1 MLHHRLLVYLDE
13 VARCGTMRA
22 ASRKLNV
29 ASSAINRQI
38 LSLEGDLGTPIFER
52 LPRKLRL
59 TAAGEVLLKHV
70 RETLR
75 SEQVMQARINDLT
88 GLLWGRVS
96 VATVGTVA
104 AEVMPRVI
112 ADFRARYPRC
122 TVDVRVVGDPVLD
135 VQEDEVD
142 LGIGFDLATPAGIKM
157 IFEVPVTLGAVV
169 APGHELAGRVSTTIA
184 ACAGYPL
191 VLPNAA
197 MSMRPL
203 LDQAF
208 DRYGGPLLP
217 TIETNSIEL
226 MKKAVQLGQGV
237 AFLTPL
243 NVAAERE
250 GGQLIYVPLRE
261 SGMKTLFLRC
271 ITKTRRLANPL
282 APPLIRQCEE
292 TILAIMRS
300 VELPALEGLDLS
312 TQPSQA

>member
-38 LSLEGDLGTPIFER
+38 LSLEEELGTPVFER

-59 TAAGEVLLKHV
+59 TAAGEVVLKHV

-75 SEQVMQARINDLT
+75 SEQIMQARINDLT
-88 GLLWGRVS
+88 GLLWGRVT
-96 VATVGTVA
+96 VATVSTVA

-112 ADFRARYPRC
+112 ADFRTRYPRC
-122 TVDVRVVGDPVLD
+122 TVDVRVVGDPVQY
-135 VQEDEVD
+135 VQDDEVD

-157 IFEVPVTLGAVV
+157 NFEVPVALGAVV
-169 APGHELAGRVSTTIA
+169 APGHELSGREGTTIA

-203 LDQAF
+203 LDREF
-208 DRYGGPLLP
+208 DRYGGALLP

-226 MKKAVQLGQGV
+226 MKKAVQLGQGI

-250 GGQLIYVPLRE
+250 RGQLVYVPLLE

-271 ITKTRRLANPL
+271 ITKTRRLTSPL

-292 TILAIMRS
+292 TIVSVMRS
-300 VELPALEGLDLS
+300 VERPVVKGSGLPIDP
-312 TQPSQA
+312 Q